1 MRMQLMVEALVQ
13 AMEKSGTATN
23 MVAVATQLENV
34 AVSLSGQGGRMRAGD
49 HQFQQA
55 LVVGVMDRQ
64 GTSGVKF
71 DVEGSGYGFRVI
83 RQISPA
89 QAELP
94 STCRMVR
101 PV

>member
-1 MRMQLMVEALVQ
+1 MRMQLMVEALAQ
-13 AMEKSGTATN
+13 AIEKSGAPAN
-23 MVAVATQLENV
+23 AVAVANQLAGAV
-34 AVSLSGQGGRMRAGD
+34 VSLKGQGGRMRAAD

-64 GTSGVKF
+64 GAPGVKF

-83 RQISPA
+83 KQISPA

-94 STCRMVR
+94 TSCRMVR
-101 PV
+101 PA